1 MDNNNNNNFS
11 TPKQPTIN
19 PTTGGQ
25 LRSRSNSS
33 PSTSSIST
41 PRNGSTTATTS
52 SSSSSITNSIGKGS
66 LVFSTMEN
74 AKKTLNMDSSST
86 PMSQSSKKRLS
97 MNSSLLPPSSIPLP
111 PSQQLSAKKDPSKR
125 HSSFISTTT
134 TTSLG
139 SRPSTPQPNH
149 TTTSTNNNINNGNNV
164 TSTNISSML
173 ESNNSEI
180 LSQNQKVTLSTSSN
194 TAFSV
199 PSSTNNGN
207 NPLSNSGGG
216 GNGNHHLVNSNSST
230 STPSP
235 TMFISTTSPP
245 PELSLM
251 EGFNQHNLTTTTT
264 TTTTTTNN
272 TLNTSNGINSNS
284 LSPSSHLNNGNNNHL
299 NLNNRSSSPS
309 PTPSSS
315 SSISGRRTPIQNFNS
330 VGGGG
335 VNITSKTQPLFSDRE
350 ESIQAVCRFR
360 PETAAEQTLGP
371 SEKQLTIGTDQT
383 TIHITPTSS
392 SSSSMAQAFRFSKV
406 YQPNT
411 TQESFY
417 NEVGKPLIDNI
428 VNGYNVGIIAYGQTG
443 AGKTFSLGFSGG
455 EGNDSYNSYCNRSE
469 FYNNSHYLYGGQQQ
483 QHHQHQ
489 QQQQLP
495 SSWGIMPRIIKDLFI
510 KQDEQ
515 QSMNTPQRIKFTTK
529 ISYLEVYKEKVY
541 DLLSEGGVN
550 DIEIRMADG
559 GFVVPDAV
567 QSPIQTFTDFL
578 THLQHIEKNR
588 KIAETKKNMASS
600 RSHAIFI
607 VSLLKE
613 DLENKMTVTSL
624 LYLVDLAGSESAS
637 KIDGTTS
644 KIEETKSINK
654 SLYALGGVIEDMSK
668 NSKHVRYRDSKLTQ
682 LLQQCFGGNSKT
694 CLIVNC
700 SSSNHESVIR
710 ETIQSLNFGQRAQ
723 FVKNKPLQNV
733 EESHSELKAKLREL
747 NKEIETY
754 KKFIEKNSNNSGVI
768 PPSSVIAHI
777 TQLQNACEELRK
789 KNDRLQEDI
798 FNLEEENLD
807 KDDLLKQFND
817 FLVLNKNNV
826 SQIEILTQELELS
839 KQINQEQL
847 LNIEQYSQKYQA
859 TKEEIQ
865 KSFNH
870 RQQLVNDLHDSNEKS
885 KQLELKLKDAL
896 LNSKSESDEIRL
908 KLTKALEESTDKDQR
923 INTLESNKQKWKS
936 KCNEVLRQSKEL
948 QDRLNILQST
958 YSNSIDSLSNLSNSS
973 NSLNNSNG
981 NNNNDESLEEIKKLK
996 LNISS
1001 LTNQHIER
1009 EKSLQKEIDLAR
1021 SKHTEQTLI
1030 LKNLKTQIDTLTNK
1044 LEIQFPT
1051 IVNNN
1056 QQQQQQQSSSSSSI
1070 ESNLIISMNTIEAL
1084 FEKICKNQEQTN
1096 TIISTNVESIMG
1108 KLVEIDENEEFIR
1121 KEKDRER
1128 ERAENLKNTLE
1139 DAQSNFLKQQEE
1151 IKQFI
1156 ETQLKNKNNINNNN
1170 IKNNNNNKLKSK
1182 KVGSSNSSS
1191 NSNIGSICINILFFL
1206 IILVILF
1213 FLMVAVGLTIQ
1224 NQDYN
1229 SQYRSSYF
1237 FKTT

>member
-1 MDNNNNNNFS
+1 MDNNNNNFS

-19 PTTGGQ
+19 STTGGQ

-52 SSSSSITNSIGKGS
+52 SITNSIGKGS

-74 AKKTLNMDSSST
+74 AKKTLNMDSLST

-149 TTTSTNNNINNGNNV
+149 TTNNNNNNNNGSNGNNV

-194 TAFSV
+194 TAFSSL

-207 NPLSNSGGG
+207 NPLSNSGG

-284 LSPSSHLNNGNNNHL
+284 LSPSSHLNNGSNNNNNNNHL

-315 SSISGRRTPIQNFNS
+315 SISGRRTPIQNFNS
-330 VGGGG
+330 VGG

-469 FYNNSHYLYGGQQQ
+469 FYNNSHYLYGS
-483 QHHQHQ
+483 Q
-489 QQQQLP
+489 QQQQQQQLLP

-559 GFVVPDAV
+559 GFIVPDAV
-567 QSPIQTFTDFL
+567 QSSIQTFTDFL

-723 FVKNKPLQNV
+723 SVKNKPLQNV

-747 NKEIETY
+747 NKDIETY
-754 KKFIEKNSNNSGVI
+754 KKFIEKISINSGVI
-768 PPSSVIAHI
+768 PPSSVATYI
-777 TQLQNACEELRK
+777 TQLQNACEELKK

-798 FNLEEENLD
+798 INLEEENS
-807 KDDLLKQFND
+807 DLPKKFN
-817 FLVLNKNNV
+817 VLNKNNV

-847 LNIEQYSQKYQA
+847 LKIEQYSQKYQA
-859 TKEEIQ
+859 TNEEIQ

-936 KCNEVLRQSKEL
+936 KCNEVVRQSKEL

-958 YSNSIDSLSNLSNSS
+958 YSNSVDSLSNS
-973 NSLNNSNG
+973 SLNN
-981 NNNNDESLEEIKKLK
+981 NNNESLEEIKKLK

-1056 QQQQQQQSSSSSSI
+1056 QQQQQSTQSSSSSSI
-1070 ESNLIISMNTIEAL
+1070 ESNLIISMNTIEVL

-1170 IKNNNNNKLKSK
+1170 NIKNNNNNNKLKSK
-1182 KVGSSNSSS
+1182 KVGSSSSSSS
-1191 NSNIGSICINILFFL
+1191 NIGSSICINILFFL

>member
-1 MDNNNNNNFS
+1 MDNNNNFS

-19 PTTGGQ
+19 STTGGQ

-41 PRNGSTTATTS
+41 PRNGSTTATT
-52 SSSSSITNSIGKGS
+52 SSITNSIGKGS

-86 PMSQSSKKRLS
+86 PMSQYSKKRLS

-149 TTTSTNNNINNGNNV
+149 TTTTTTTNNNNNGNNV
-164 TSTNISSML
+164 TPTNISSML

-194 TAFSV
+194 TAFSSLS
-199 PSSTNNGN
+199 PSTNNGN
-207 NPLSNSGGG
+207 NNPLNNSGGGGG
-216 GNGNHHLVNSNSST
+216 GNGNNHLVNSNSST

-284 LSPSSHLNNGNNNHL
+284 LSPSSHLNNGSSNNNNH
-299 NLNNRSSSPS
+299 LNNRSSSPS

-330 VGGGG
+330 VGGG

-469 FYNNSHYLYGGQQQ
+469 FYNNNNHYLYGS
-483 QHHQHQ
+483 Q
-489 QQQQLP
+489 QQQQPQLLP

-578 THLQHIEKNR
+578 IHLQHIEKNR
-588 KIAETKKNMASS
+588 KVAETKKNIASS

-723 FVKNKPLQNV
+723 SVKNKPLQNV

-768 PPSSVIAHI
+768 PPSLMIAHI

-807 KDDLLKQFND
+807 LLKKFNN

-826 SQIEILTQELELS
+826 SQIEVLTQELEHS

-847 LNIEQYSQKYQA
+847 LKIEQYSQKYLA

-870 RQQLVNDLHDSNEKS
+870 RQQLVNDLHDSHEKS
-885 KQLELKLKDAL
+885 KELELKLKDAL

-958 YSNSIDSLSNLSNSS
+958 YSNSIDSLSNSSNSS
-973 NSLNNSNG
+973 NSLNNSN
-981 NNNNDESLEEIKKLK
+981 NNNINNDESLEEIKKLK

-1021 SKHTEQTLI
+1021 SKNTEQTLI

-1056 QQQQQQQSSSSSSI
+1056 NQQQSTQSSSSSSSTSI

-1156 ETQLKNKNNINNNN
+1156 ETQLKNKNNNNINNNNNN
-1170 IKNNNNNKLKSK
+1170 IKNNNNNNNKLKSK
-1182 KVGSSNSSS
+1182 KVGS
-1191 NSNIGSICINILFFL
+1191 SNIGSICINILFFL